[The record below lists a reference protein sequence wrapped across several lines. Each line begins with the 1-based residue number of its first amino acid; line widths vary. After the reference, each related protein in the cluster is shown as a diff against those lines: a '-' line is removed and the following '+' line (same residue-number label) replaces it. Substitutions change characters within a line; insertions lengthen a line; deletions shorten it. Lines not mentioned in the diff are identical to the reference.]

1 MECSTTPSADKAI
14 FQAWMECRLQR
25 HQQTKQCFRPGWNAG
40 SNGISRQS
48 NASGLDRM
56 QASKSADK
64 EMLQVWMERRLH
76 HQHIM
81 QCNASGLDGM
91 VTPTQQIK
99 QCFRPEW
106 NGDSNKADKEILQ
119 AWMERRL

>member
-1 MECSTTPSADKAI
+1 MQFNSPGLDRTETTAQKKKCS
-14 FQAWMECRLQR
+14 
-25 HQQTKQCFRPGWNAG
+25 RPGWNAG
-40 SNGISRQS
+40 SNAISRQS

-56 QASKSADK
+56 QASKSSADK
-64 EMLQVWMERRLH
+64 EMLQVWMERRLNH
-76 HQHIM
+76 LHIM

-91 VTPTQQIK
+91 VTQTQQIK

-119 AWMERRL
+119 AWIERRL